1 MNSPFGS
8 SPDAAIAAAVAA
20 AMSALTKGDVAT
32 AKAQFESIVAA
43 GRATAIA
50 FIGLAHAC
58 KRLGDAPG
66 ALRAVERALALEP
79 RNILAIVLRA
89 DMFADSG
96 DNRAAAAYYNAAVK
110 LAGEVTGLPNDVA
123 RAVEHARTMCARY
136 ANALEESVRQSLH
149 TANNL
154 GAESP
159 RFQQALDI
167 MFGHRERYI
176 QDPRYF
182 FFPELPQRQFFSRD
196 EFPWIAALEAQTQAI
211 RFELLSVL
219 KSPADFKPYVQGRAD
234 RPQKAQAGMLN
245 NPDWS
250 AFYLYKDGVLQEQNA
265 ARCPKTMAAIA
276 SIPLTVVQH
285 RSPSVLFSLLRP
297 GAHIP
302 AHTGM
307 INTRLIGH
315 LPLIVPP
322 ACTFRVG
329 NELRTWEEGKA
340 WLFDDTIEHEA
351 WNRSSETRVILIFE
365 VWRPELSVEEQRGL
379 QTMFAAID
387 AHTGVKPQWEI

>member
-1 MNSPFGS
+1 MSSSFSPN
-8 SPDAAIAAAVAA
+8 PDAEVRAAT
-20 AMSALTKGDVAT
+20 SALARGEVAS
-32 AKAQFESIVAA
+32 AKAQFENVIAS
-43 GRATAIA
+43 GRATASA

-89 DMFADSG
+89 DMFADVG
-96 DNRAAAAYYNAAVK
+96 DNRAAAAYYNAAVN

-123 RAVEHARTMCARY
+123 GAVDHARTMCARY
-136 ANALEESVRQSLH
+136 ANALEQSVRQSLV
-149 TANNL
+149 A
-154 GAESP
+154 GEQVEGPSA
-159 RFQQALDI
+159 RFGQALDM
-167 MFGHRERYI
+167 MFGHKERYV
-176 QDPRYF
+176 QEPRYF
-182 FFPELPQRQFFSRD
+182 FFPELPQRQFFSRE
-196 EFPWIAALEAQTQAI
+196 EFPWIPALEAQADVI
-211 RFELLSVL
+211 RSELLSVL

-245 NPDWS
+245 NSDWS
-250 AFYLYKDGVLQEQNA
+250 AFYLYRDGVLQEQNA

-276 SIPLTVVQH
+276 SIPLTTVQH

-329 NELRTWEEGKA
+329 NELRSWEEGKV

-365 VWRPELSVEEQRGL
+365 VWRPELSIEERQAL